1 MLKSNFQQNLIEAG
15 CDEVGR
21 GCIAGPVIAA
31 AVILKKNYKNH
42 KIIDSKKLTA
52 KMRKYLEKEIKND
65 ALDWAVAS
73 INNLKI
79 DKHNILNASILAMHK
94 ALDKLK
100 LRPEFIVVDGN
111 KFNPYRRTEHECII
125 NGDNKFLS
133 IAAASI
139 LAKNYR
145 DRYMTKLSNIY
156 SEYSWET
163 NFGYPTRAHREAI
176 KRCGI
181 TKYHRKSFKLL

>member
-52 KMRKYLEKEIKND
+52 RMRTHLEKEIKND

-73 INNLKI
+73 INNVKI

-145 DRYMTKLSNIY
+145 DKYMTKLSNIY

>member
-31 AVILKKNYKNH
+31 AVILKKNYKNY

-73 INNLKI
+73 INNVKI

-111 KFNPYRRTEHECII
+111 KFNPYRRTKHECII
-125 NGDNKFLS
+125 NGDDKFLS

-163 NFGYPTRAHREAI
+163 NFGYPTRAHRAAI

>member
-73 INNLKI
+73 INNVKI
-79 DKHNILNASILAMHK
+79 DKQNILNASILAMHK

-145 DRYMTKLSNIY
+145 DRYMTKLSKIY

-163 NFGYPTRAHREAI
+163 NFGYPTRAHREGI
-176 KRCGI
+176 KRYGI

>member
-1 MLKSNFQQNLIEAG
+1 M
-15 CDEVGR
+15 
-21 GCIAGPVIAA
+21 IAA

-52 KMRKYLEKEIKND
+52 KMRKHLEKEIKND

-73 INNLKI
+73 INNVKI

>member
-31 AVILKKNYKNH
+31 AVILKKNYKNY

-73 INNLKI
+73 INNVKI

>member
-31 AVILKKNYKNH
+31 AVILKKNYKNY
-42 KIIDSKKLTA
+42 KIIDSKKLTE

-79 DKHNILNASILAMHK
+79 DKHNIINASILAMHK

>member
-111 KFNPYRRTEHECII
+111 KFNPYRRTKHECII
-125 NGDNKFLS
+125 NGDDKFLS

>member
-73 INNLKI
+73 INNVKI

-100 LRPEFIVVDGN
+100 LRPEFIVVDGY

-145 DRYMTKLSNIY
+145 DIYMTKLSNIY

>member
-1 MLKSNFQQNLIEAG
+1 MRKSNFQQNLIEAG

-31 AVILKKNYKNH
+31 AVILKKKYKNH

-52 KMRKYLEKEIKND
+52 KMRKHLEKEIKND

-73 INNLKI
+73 INNVKI
-79 DKHNILNASILAMHK
+79 DKQNILNASILAMHK

-100 LRPEFIVVDGN
+100 LRPKFIVVDGN

-139 LAKNYR
+139 LKFF
-145 DRYMTKLSNIY
+145 L
-156 SEYSWET
+156 
-163 NFGYPTRAHREAI
+163 NFLIFIQSTHGKQILDILHEPTEKQSKDAA
-176 KRCGI
+176 
-181 TKYHRKSFKLL
+181 

>member
-73 INNLKI
+73 INNVKI

-163 NFGYPTRAHREAI
+163 NFGYPTRAHREGI
-176 KRCGI
+176 KRYGI

>member
-31 AVILKKNYKNH
+31 AVILKKNYKNY

-111 KFNPYRRTEHECII
+111 KFNPYRRTKHECII
-125 NGDNKFLS
+125 NGDDKFLS

-145 DRYMTKLSNIY
+145 DRYMTKLSKIY

-163 NFGYPTRAHREAI
+163 NFGYPTRAHREGI
-176 KRCGI
+176 KRYGI

>member
-73 INNLKI
+73 INNVKI
-79 DKHNILNASILAMHK
+79 DKQNILNASILAMHK

>member
-1 MLKSNFQQNLIEAG
+1 M
-15 CDEVGR
+15 
-21 GCIAGPVIAA
+21 IAA
-31 AVILKKNYKNH
+31 AVILKKNYKNY

-65 ALDWAVAS
+65 ALDWAGAS

-111 KFNPYRRTEHECII
+111 KFNPYRRTKHECII
-125 NGDNKFLS
+125 NGDDKFLS

-145 DRYMTKLSNIY
+145 DRYMTKLSKIY

-163 NFGYPTRAHREAI
+163 NFGYPTRAHREGI
-176 KRCGI
+176 KRYGI

>member
-1 MLKSNFQQNLIEAG
+1 VLKSNFQQNLIEAG

-31 AVILKKNYKNH
+31 AVILKKNYKNY

-111 KFNPYRRTEHECII
+111 KFNPYRRTKHECII
-125 NGDNKFLS
+125 NGDDKFLS

-145 DRYMTKLSNIY
+145 DRYMTKLSKIY

-163 NFGYPTRAHREAI
+163 NFGYPTRAHREGI
-176 KRCGI
+176 KRYGI

>member
-1 MLKSNFQQNLIEAG
+1 VLKSNFQQNLIEAG

-52 KMRKYLEKEIKND
+52 KMRKQLEKEIKND

-73 INNLKI
+73 INNVKI
-79 DKHNILNASILAMHK
+79 DKQNILNASILAMHK

>member
-73 INNLKI
+73 INNVKI

-111 KFNPYRRTEHECII
+111 KFNPYRRTKHECII
-125 NGDNKFLS
+125 NGDDKFLS

-163 NFGYPTRAHREAI
+163 NFGYPTRAHREGI
-176 KRCGI
+176 KRYGI

>member
-52 KMRKYLEKEIKND
+52 RMRTHLEKEIKND

-73 INNLKI
+73 INNVKI

-145 DRYMTKLSNIY
+145 DRYMIKLSNIY

>member
-73 INNLKI
+73 INNVKI

-100 LRPEFIVVDGN
+100 LRQM
-111 KFNPYRRTEHECII
+111 H
-125 NGDNKFLS
+125 S
-133 IAAASI
+133 
-139 LAKNYR
+139 
-145 DRYMTKLSNIY
+145 
-156 SEYSWET
+156 
-163 NFGYPTRAHREAI
+163 
-176 KRCGI
+176 
-181 TKYHRKSFKLL
+181 

>member
-52 KMRKYLEKEIKND
+52 KMRKQLEKEIKND

-73 INNLKI
+73 INNVKI
-79 DKHNILNASILAMHK
+79 DKQNILNASILAMHK

>member
-31 AVILKKNYKNH
+31 AVILKKNYKNY

-111 KFNPYRRTEHECII
+111 KFNPYRRTKHECII
-125 NGDNKFLS
+125 NGDDKFLS

-163 NFGYPTRAHREAI
+163 NFGYPTRAHREGI
-176 KRCGI
+176 KRYGI

>member
-31 AVILKKNYKNH
+31 AVILKKNYKNY

-79 DKHNILNASILAMHK
+79 DKRNILNASILAMHK

-111 KFNPYRRTEHECII
+111 KFNPYRRTKHECII
-125 NGDNKFLS
+125 NGDDKFLS

-145 DRYMTKLSNIY
+145 DRYMTKLSKIY

-163 NFGYPTRAHREAI
+163 NFGYPTRAHREGI
-176 KRCGI
+176 KRYGI

>member
-73 INNLKI
+73 INNVKI
-79 DKHNILNASILAMHK
+79 DKQNILNASILAMHK

-145 DRYMTKLSNIY
+145 DRYMIKLSNIY

>member
-1 MLKSNFQQNLIEAG
+1 
-15 CDEVGR
+15 
-21 GCIAGPVIAA
+21 
-31 AVILKKNYKNH
+31 
-42 KIIDSKKLTA
+42 
-52 KMRKYLEKEIKND
+52 
-65 ALDWAVAS
+65 
-73 INNLKI
+73 
-79 DKHNILNASILAMHK
+79 MHK

-111 KFNPYRRTEHECII
+111 KFNPYRRTKHECII
-125 NGDNKFLS
+125 NGDDKFLS

-145 DRYMTKLSNIY
+145 DRYMTKLSKIY

-176 KRCGI
+176 KRYGL

>member
-73 INNLKI
+73 INNVKI

-176 KRCGI
+176 KIYGI

>member
-42 KIIDSKKLTA
+42 KIIDSKKLTE
-52 KMRKYLEKEIKND
+52 KMRKQLEKEIKND

-73 INNLKI
+73 INNVKI
-79 DKHNILNASILAMHK
+79 DKQNILNASILAMHK

>member
-52 KMRKYLEKEIKND
+52 RMRTHLEKEIKND

-73 INNLKI
+73 INNVKI
-79 DKHNILNASILAMHK
+79 DKQNILNASILAMHK

>member
-52 KMRKYLEKEIKND
+52 KMRKHLEKEIKND

-73 INNLKI
+73 INNVKI
-79 DKHNILNASILAMHK
+79 DKQNILNASILAMHM

-100 LRPEFIVVDGN
+100 LRPKFIVVDGN

>member
-111 KFNPYRRTEHECII
+111 KFNPYRRTKHECII
-125 NGDNKFLS
+125 NGDDKFLS

-145 DRYMTKLSNIY
+145 DRYMTKLSKIY

-163 NFGYPTRAHREAI
+163 NFGYPTRAHREGI
-176 KRCGI
+176 KRYGI

>member
-31 AVILKKNYKNH
+31 AVILKKNYKNY

-73 INNLKI
+73 INNVKI

-163 NFGYPTRAHREAI
+163 NFGYPTRAHREGI
-176 KRCGI
+176 KRYGI

>member
-52 KMRKYLEKEIKND
+52 KMRKHLEKEIKND

-73 INNLKI
+73 INNVKI
-79 DKHNILNASILAMHK
+79 DKQNILNASILAMHK

-111 KFNPYRRTEHECII
+111 KFNPYRRTEHKCII

>member
-52 KMRKYLEKEIKND
+52 KMRKQLEKEIKND

-73 INNLKI
+73 INNVKI
-79 DKHNILNASILAMHK
+79 DKQNILNASILAMHK

-163 NFGYPTRAHREAI
+163 NFGYPTRAHKEAI
-176 KRCGI
+176 KRYGI

>member
-31 AVILKKNYKNH
+31 AVIHKKNYKNH

-52 KMRKYLEKEIKND
+52 KMRKQLEKEIKND

-73 INNLKI
+73 INNVKI
-79 DKHNILNASILAMHK
+79 DKQNILNASILAMHM

>member
-31 AVILKKNYKNH
+31 AVILKKNYKNY

-73 INNLKI
+73 INNVKI

-125 NGDNKFLS
+125 NADNKFLS

-176 KRCGI
+176 KIFGI

>member
-73 INNLKI
+73 INNVKI